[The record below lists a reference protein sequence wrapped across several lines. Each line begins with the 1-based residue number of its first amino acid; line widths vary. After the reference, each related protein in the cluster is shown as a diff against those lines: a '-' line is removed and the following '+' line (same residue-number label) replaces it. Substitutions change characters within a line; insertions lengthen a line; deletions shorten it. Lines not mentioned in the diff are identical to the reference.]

1 MKEYLSMRIEWLA
14 KEGNNRLILIFA
26 GWGTDASFYVGCL
39 HEGWDLAVASGYS
52 DLSFPDDILLPYH
65 SVVVFAWSMGV
76 YAASRV
82 MTSDRVALA
91 VAVNGTE
98 SPADDRSG
106 IPTAIFDGTA
116 DSLNERNLMK
126 FRRRMTGKDYDNV
139 RTRLEGCAYGIEQ
152 LRDELR
158 WIRQESSVSYGGR
171 LRWQR
176 AYISTGDL
184 IFPPESQRRAW
195 MQNPYSPEIVT
206 LDAPHYVDMSEIIHS
221 ILPAGRKVG
230 ERFMKASTTYDSQA
244 HAQREITR
252 HLAEMSPED
261 GIYRRVVEIGPGTGM
276 LTRII
281 DEKWH
286 PTVMELVDLYP
297 TGRFDITAEQRLHI
311 ADAEEWIENMA
322 EREPGSIDAIVS
334 ASAIQWFADPRRF
347 FRNAARLLRP
357 GGLLLCSTFLPD
369 NMKELQR
376 ISPYGL
382 VYRSRE
388 ELEGYLDEY
397 FDAAKLSEKRIEMR
411 FDNARDTLLHLRQ
424 TGVGGTARAQ
434 VSISALLGMMP
445 TELTYHALCIA
456 AERRNTD

>member
-1 MKEYLSMRIEWLA
+1 M
-14 KEGNNRLILIFA
+14 
-26 GWGTDASFYVGCL
+26 GCL

-139 RTRLEGCAYGIEQ
+139 RTRLEGCVYDIEQ

-184 IFPPESQRRAW
+184 IF
-195 MQNPYSPEIVT
+195 
-206 LDAPHYVDMSEIIHS
+206 
-221 ILPAGRKVG
+221 LPNLNGG
-230 ERFMKASTTYDSQA
+230 LGS
-244 HAQREITR
+244 
-252 HLAEMSPED
+252 
-261 GIYRRVVEIGPGTGM
+261 
-276 LTRII
+276 RI
-281 DEKWH
+281 
-286 PTVMELVDLYP
+286 PTV
-297 TGRFDITAEQRLHI
+297 
-311 ADAEEWIENMA
+311 
-322 EREPGSIDAIVS
+322 
-334 ASAIQWFADPRRF
+334 RR
-347 FRNAARLLRP
+347 
-357 GGLLLCSTFLPD
+357 S
-369 NMKELQR
+369 
-376 ISPYGL
+376 
-382 VYRSRE
+382 
-388 ELEGYLDEY
+388 
-397 FDAAKLSEKRIEMR
+397 
-411 FDNARDTLLHLRQ
+411 
-424 TGVGGTARAQ
+424 
-434 VSISALLGMMP
+434 
-445 TELTYHALCIA
+445 
-456 AERRNTD
+456 

>member
-1 MKEYLSMRIEWLA
+1 MRIEWLA

-139 RTRLEGCAYGIEQ
+139 RTRLEGCVYDIEQ

-195 MQNPYSPEIVT
+195 EQNPYSPEIVT
-206 LDAPHYVDMSEIIHS
+206 LDAPHYIDLSEIIHS
-221 ILPAGRKVG
+221 ILPSGSKVG
-230 ERFMKASTTYDSQA
+230 ERFMKASATYDSQA
-244 HAQREITR
+244 HAQREITL
-252 HLAEMSPED
+252 HLAAMGQTDTP
-261 GIYRRVVEIGPGTGM
+261 IRRVIEIGPGTGM
-276 LTRII
+276 LTRLI
-281 DEKWH
+281 DERWH
-286 PTVMELVDLYP
+286 PEIMEPCRPLPYGQIRHSRRATSAHSQCRGMDRGYGGEGTGEYRCHSVGVRNTMVCRP
-297 TGRFDITAEQRLHI
+297 TPLLPQCGT
-311 ADAEEWIENMA
+311 
-322 EREPGSIDAIVS
+322 S
-334 ASAIQWFADPRRF
+334 ALPRRTV
-347 FRNAARLLRP
+347 ALLHFPPRQHEGACNRSHP
-357 GGLLLCSTFLPD
+357 TDSSTA
-369 NMKELQR
+369 
-376 ISPYGL
+376 
-382 VYRSRE
+382 
-388 ELEGYLDEY
+388 
-397 FDAAKLSEKRIEMR
+397 AAKSWKGILMNILMQLSYQKK
-411 FDNARDTLLHLRQ
+411 
-424 TGVGGTARAQ
+424 G
-434 VSISALLGMMP
+434 
-445 TELTYHALCIA
+445 
-456 AERRNTD
+456 